1 MVQYNTL
8 VGRHAKVRTDIV
20 KLKKYEEEKA
30 IKDEERRK
38 EAERFKIYY
47 ENRKKLIK

>member
-1 MVQYNTL
+1 MLQYNTL

-30 IKDEERRK
+30 IK
-38 EAERFKIYY
+38 EAER
-47 ENRKKLIK
+47 IK